1 MAQQLPLI
9 PLAEEIIEIAGQE
22 VTLKR
27 GRAIVVKAALADF
40 LDSLAQQQSCATF
53 PDGSPLPDGVRF
65 VHQRG
70 TATVVVLELFPQVR
84 EVQWISNLSP
94 QPFGPRTQYEPV
106 TLAFPYIVIFV
117 LFQSGCLTGFQQL
130 FYRAEAISSEND
142 ALFFPNLLNVSE
154 GYGQKCWLCLANMT
168 DVSQLPWNKK
178 VHKVLEHVWEAGFNK
193 SSEHFE
199 KNSYWQK
206 TTAARLDLRLN
217 SVESWQA
224 ATKED
229 PLFMLKV
236 KWKPAGLTVGQV
248 VESMLAAG
256 YGAAAIKSSS
266 DLITLICSC
275 AQNHSGQAA
284 PGSSFIRMLLHG
296 QSKTAG

>member
-9 PLAEEIIEIAGQE
+9 PSAEDVIEIVGQE

-27 GRAIVVKAALADF
+27 GQTVVVKADVDDVFAGV
-40 LDSLAQQQSCATF
+40 AQQQSYATF
-53 PDGSPLPDGVRF
+53 PDGSPLVDGVRYF
-65 VHQRG
+65 HTRG
-70 TATVVVLELFPQVR
+70 SAAVVVLELFPQVR
-84 EVQWISNLSP
+84 EVRWISNLSP
-94 QPFGPRTQYEPV
+94 QPFGPKTEYQPV

-117 LFQSGCLTGFQQL
+117 LFHAGCLTGFQQL
-130 FYRAEAISSEND
+130 FYRAEEISSDND

-178 VHKVLEHVWEAGFNK
+178 VRKVLEHFWEAGFNK
-193 SSEHFE
+193 SSEYHE

-206 TTAARLDLRLN
+206 TTAARLDPRLN

-229 PLFMLKV
+229 PLFMLTV
-236 KWKPAGLTVGQV
+236 KWKRAGLTIKQV

-256 YGAAAIKSSS
+256 YGTAPIKTSS

-275 AQNHSGQAA
+275 AQTRSGQAV
-284 PGSSFIRMLLHG
+284 PSSSLIRMLLRG
-296 QSKTAG
+296 QSKTVG

>member
-1 MAQQLPLI
+1 MAQQRPLI
-9 PLAEEIIEIAGQE
+9 PSAEDIIEIVGEE

-27 GRAIVVKAALADF
+27 GETVVVKAALGDF
-40 LDSLAQQQSCATF
+40 LDSLAQQQSRATF
-53 PDGSPLPDGVRF
+53 ADGSPLPDGVRF

-70 TATVVVLELFPQVR
+70 IATVVVLELFPQVR
-84 EVQWISNLSP
+84 EVRWISNQSP
-94 QPFGPRTQYEPV
+94 QPFGPKTQYQPA

-117 LFQSGCLTGFQQL
+117 LFQAGCLTGFQQL

-142 ALFFPNLLNVSE
+142 ALCFPNLLNVSE

-178 VHKVLEHVWEAGFNK
+178 VHRVLEHFWEAGFNK
-193 SSEHFE
+193 SSEYHE

-206 TTAARLDLRLN
+206 ATAARLDPRLN

-224 ATKED
+224 ATEED

-256 YGAAAIKSSS
+256 YGTAAIKSSS

-275 AQNHSGQAA
+275 AQTRSGQGAA
-284 PGSSFIRMLLHG
+284 SSSFIRMLLRG
-296 QSKTAG
+296 QTKTAG

>member
-9 PLAEEIIEIAGQE
+9 PAAEDIIEIVGQE
-22 VTLKR
+22 VTVKR
-27 GRAIVVKAALADF
+27 GQAIVVKAALPDF
-40 LDSLAQQQSCATF
+40 VAGVAQQQTCATF
-53 PDGSPLPDGVRF
+53 PDGSPLPDGVRYF
-65 VHQRG
+65 YPRG
-70 TATVVVLELFPQVR
+70 TAAVVVLELFPQVR
-84 EVQWISNLSP
+84 EVRWISNLSP
-94 QPFGPRTQYEPV
+94 QPFGPKTEYQPV

-117 LFQSGCLTGFQQL
+117 LFQAGCLTGFQQL
-130 FYRAEAISSEND
+130 FYRAEAISSDND

-168 DVSQLPWNKK
+168 DVSQLTWNKK
-178 VHKVLEHVWEAGFNK
+178 VHKVLEHFWEAGFNK
-193 SSEHFE
+193 SSEYHE

-206 TTAARLDLRLN
+206 TTAARLDPRLN

-224 ATKED
+224 ASKED

-236 KWKPAGLTVGQV
+236 KWKPAGLTIRQV
-248 VESMLAAG
+248 IESMLAAG
-256 YGAAAIKSSS
+256 YGAAAIKTSA

-275 AQNHSGQAA
+275 AQTRSGRAL
-284 PGSSFIRMLLHG
+284 PSSSLIRMLLHG

>member
-1 MAQQLPLI
+1 MAEQLPLI
-9 PLAEEIIEIAGQE
+9 PVAEDIVEIVGNE

-27 GRAIVVKAALADF
+27 GQAVVVKATLTDF
-40 LDSLAQQQSCATF
+40 LDSLAQQQSWATF

-65 VHQRG
+65 IHQRG
-70 TATVVVLELFPQVR
+70 AATVVVLELFPQVR
-84 EVQWISNLSP
+84 EVRWISSVSP
-94 QPFGPRTQYEPV
+94 QPFGPKTQYQPV

-117 LFQSGCLTGFQQL
+117 LFQAGCLTGFQQL
-130 FYRAEAISSEND
+130 FYRAEAISSQND
-142 ALFFPNLLNVSE
+142 ALCFPNLLNVSE

-178 VHKVLEHVWEAGFNK
+178 VHKVLEHFWEAGFNK
-193 SSEHFE
+193 SSEYHE

-206 TTAARLDLRLN
+206 TTAARLDPRLN

-248 VESMLAAG
+248 ADSMLTSG
-256 YGAAAIKSSS
+256 CGAAAIKSSS

-275 AQNHSGQAA
+275 AGARSEQTL
-284 PGSSFIRMLLHG
+284 PGSSFIRMLLRG